1 MYGDKTKTMK
11 IKTLTPRQYRKMV
24 DDICDSMIE
33 DELEML
39 TVYTADVTIKN
50 RKFFAVFISE
60 SEAKE
65 IEVEAKKQIEKI
77 LKDVS

>member
-11 IKTLTPRQYRKMV
+11 LKKLTPRQYRKMV

-39 TVYTADVTIKN
+39 TVCTSDLQIRGKKAFLVIITETDELDKETIN
-50 RKFFAVFISE
+50 EIQQKF
-60 SEAKE
+60 K
-65 IEVEAKKQIEKI
+65 
-77 LKDVS
+77 

>member
-1 MYGDKTKTMK
+1 MK
-11 IKTLTPRQYRKMV
+11 IKKMTPREYRKMV

-33 DELEML
+33 DELELL

-60 SEAKE
+60 SDIKE
-65 IEVEAKKQIEKI
+65 VEEEAKKQIEKI
-77 LKDVS
+77 LGDVS

>member
-1 MYGDKTKTMK
+1 
-11 IKTLTPRQYRKMV
+11 
-24 DDICDSMIE
+24 MIE

-65 IEVEAKKQIEKI
+65 IEVEAKKQIEKM